1 MPNQM
6 DQSERNAE
14 IYKAKLA
21 GEKLESIG
29 ERFGLT
35 RQRVLQI
42 IQNFEKQEERNSGP
56 FKGLPPQIIK
66 VLRRSGINSLEEA
79 QKLSDAELAGIKNI
93 STNAARQIMEWKL

>member
-1 MPNQM
+1 MPNQI

-21 GEKLESIG
+21 GERLVSIG

-42 IQNFEKQEERNSGP
+42 IRNYEKQEERNSGP

-66 VLRRSGINSLEEA
+66 SLRRSKINSLEEA
-79 QKLSDAELAGIKNI
+79 QKLSDAELTGIKYVGA
-93 STNAARQIMEWKL
+93 SAACQIREWKL